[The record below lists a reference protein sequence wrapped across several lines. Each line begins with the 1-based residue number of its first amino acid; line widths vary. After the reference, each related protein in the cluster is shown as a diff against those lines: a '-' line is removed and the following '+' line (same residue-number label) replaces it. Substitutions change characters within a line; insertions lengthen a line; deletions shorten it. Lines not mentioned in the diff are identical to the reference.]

1 MCKNQEVIKQQIE
14 ELQRRK
20 NQDKI
25 QYKKKVGDLEHSMLK
40 SLLVKPEKNDVLL
53 YSMDLKSQMRE
64 SSLRK
69 NEQKR

>member
-1 MCKNQEVIKQQIE
+1 
-14 ELQRRK
+14 
-20 NQDKI
+20 
-25 QYKKKVGDLEHSMLK
+25 MLK

-69 NEQKR
+69 NE